1 MILICADFGLVFNIQ
16 PEYKSDGFAP
26 FDTMPDYDALEVI
39 RDIIQENNLK
49 LNDKELTNKI
59 KKKLNVRHWTVSDD
73 EILISFIDEIR
84 KQDHATEPLSSLLTR
99 DSTLRI
105 NSILEPLDI
114 TSSDEDEDDDKN
126 DKDDN
131 KYNHDDI
138 LELFE
143 EIMSPIL
150 KDCKGLKQIKQ
161 ETSDEK

>member
-1 MILICADFGLVFNIQ
+1 
-16 PEYKSDGFAP
+16 
-26 FDTMPDYDALEVI
+26 MPDYDALEVI

-150 KDCKGLKQIKQ
+150 KDCKGLKPRADLERFTRIGWRFTWDPHGR
-161 ETSDEK
+161 EVTPPPTTHPSF